1 MNPLSEYPRL
11 RKALYTAFW
20 VLGGVLAV
28 WQVVIGAVEGW
39 HNPPVLIALLAGYPV
54 AGAYIG
60 FQAAQ
65 NTPTPP
71 VDGEP
76 APLANTKR
84 RKVWSW
90 PG

>member
-1 MNPLSEYPRL
+1 MNPLSDYPRL

-28 WQVVIGAVEGW
+28 WQVVVASVEGMT
-39 HNPPVLIALLAGYPV
+39 NPTVLVALLAAYPV

-65 NTPTPP
+65 NTQVPP
-71 VDGEP
+71 DGRANLVDGQR
-76 APLANTKR
+76 R
-84 RKVWSW
+84 RKVRGW
-90 PG
+90 GG